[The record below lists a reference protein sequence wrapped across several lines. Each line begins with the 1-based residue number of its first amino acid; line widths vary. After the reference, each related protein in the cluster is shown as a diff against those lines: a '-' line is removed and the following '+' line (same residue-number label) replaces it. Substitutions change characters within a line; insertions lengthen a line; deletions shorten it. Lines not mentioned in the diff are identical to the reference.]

1 MSEAEASPVLV
12 SGATGLVGGRLLRR
26 LRADG
31 VSVRALSRDAER
43 AARNSS
49 AEGVEWRDW
58 DGLRVPPEALRGA
71 GAVVHLAGEPV
82 FGGLPSARRRERVRA
97 SRVESTRALAEA
109 VAALPAEQRP
119 RSLVCASATGYYGD
133 RGEQELDESAPP
145 GSGFLARLCADWEA
159 AAGAAQTSGV
169 RVVSARIG
177 VVLARE
183 GGALRA
189 MAIPFRLGVGGRL
202 GSGRQWFSWI
212 HADDLVSLLCFA
224 LREPR
229 LSGPV
234 NAVAPQPVRN
244 AELTRALARVVRR
257 PALLPVPAPALR
269 ALLGELAGEL
279 LGSRRVV
286 PRAACAA
293 GFRFA
298 HPEIEEALRAELAGG

>member
-1 MSEAEASPVLV
+1 V
-12 SGATGLVGGRLLRR
+12 SGATGLVGRRLLRR

-31 VSVRALSRDAER
+31 VPVRALSRDAGR
-43 AARNSS
+43 AARSAV
-49 AEGVEWRDW
+49 AEGVEWRGW
-58 DGLRVPPEALRGA
+58 DGLRVPAEALRGA
-71 GAVVHLAGEPV
+71 GAIVHLAGEPV

-109 VAALPAEQRP
+109 LAALPAEQRP

-159 AAGAAQTSGV
+159 AAGAARASGV

-224 LREPR
+224 LREAR
-229 LSGPV
+229 LTGPV

-257 PALLPVPAPALR
+257 PALLPVPSPALR

-279 LGSRRVV
+279 LGSRRVL
-286 PRAACAA
+286 PRAACDA

-298 HPEIEEALRAELAGG
+298 HPEIEEALRTELARG